1 MEPDP
6 GQAAAHCRRQ
16 IEGERATPV
25 DQGLVEERR
34 HDVPRV
40 AQGGSNPPD
49 AALRTH
55 RHLSRA
61 GGKRLGP
68 GKGGSFRLTRGAAFQ
83 IAA

>member
-40 AQGGSNPPD
+40 AQGGSSRPIPPYEPITIFPVQVESGLARVRED
-49 AALRTH
+49 R
-55 RHLSRA
+55 
-61 GGKRLGP
+61 
-68 GKGGSFRLTRGAAFQ
+68 FD
-83 IAA
+83 